1 LIRLLGDKKF
11 GILVVAA
18 VLAALALRLAWGL
31 HGPEAFGFGFEAR
44 AQENVECRDA
54 QVVEE
59 FIGNG
64 DQQTAGFDTTGS
76 FRVNYDL
83 SATGIQRPSMEII
96 AYNDRDGSP
105 AVDATQ
111 LGEGAG
117 ETIVNGPPGTYYLD
131 IVTTGGDA
139 DYNVIVEQCEDGRPD
154 ESPKINPNTTN
165 PNSLP
170 NTSSSQQ
177 DRDDRGK
184 QEVRQVSQRNQ
195 STSAPDNRNRSSV
208 TQSREAPQRDRITE
222 DPDDEFND
230 EPEDE
235 FDDGPDDEF
244 DEPNDGFKQLLEA
257 GGPEEGPVPVK
268 PGGGCPVE
276 FPVERDDAC
285 YR

>member
-1 LIRLLGDKKF
+1 MIRLLGDKRF
-11 GILVVAA
+11 GMLVVAA

-31 HGPEAFGFGFEAR
+31 HGPDAFGFGFEAR
-44 AQENVECRDA
+44 AQEDAECRDA
-54 QVVEE
+54 RVVEE

-64 DQQTAGFDTTGS
+64 DQQTAGFDATGS

-83 SATGIQRPSMEII
+83 SATGNQRPSMEII
-96 AYNDRDGSP
+96 AYNNRDGSP

-117 ETIVNGPPGTYYLD
+117 ETVVDGPPGTYYLD
-131 IVTTGGDA
+131 IVTTGNA
-139 DYNVIVEQCEDGRPD
+139 DYNVTVEQCEDGRP
-154 ESPKINPNTTN
+154 KTNLNT
-165 PNSLP
+165 LP

-177 DRDDRGK
+177 DRAERSN
-184 QEVRQVSQRNQ
+184 QEVRQISQRNQ
-195 STSAPDNRNRSSV
+195 STSVPDSRDRSSV
-208 TQSREAPQRDRITE
+208 TQSQETPQRDRITE
-222 DPDDEFND
+222 DPEDEFN
-230 EPEDE
+230 
-235 FDDGPDDEF
+235 

-268 PGGGCPVE
+268 PGGGCPAE

>member
-1 LIRLLGDKKF
+1 M
-11 GILVVAA
+11 LVVAT

-44 AQENVECRDA
+44 AQEGAECRDA
-54 QVVEE
+54 RVVEE

-83 SATGIQRPSMEII
+83 NATGNQRPSMEII
-96 AYNDRDGSP
+96 AYNNRDGSP

-117 ETIVNGPPGTYYLD
+117 ETVVDGPPGTYYLD
-131 IVTTGGDA
+131 IVTTGDA
-139 DYNVIVEQCEDGRPD
+139 DYNVSVEQCEDGHP
-154 ESPKINPNTTN
+154 ETNPNT
-165 PNSLP
+165 LP

-177 DRDDRGK
+177 DRDDSSR

-195 STSAPDNRNRSSV
+195 STSAPDSRDRSSG
-208 TQSREAPQRDRITE
+208 TQSRETSQRDRLAE

-235 FDDGPDDEF
+235 FDDEPDDKF

-268 PGGGCPVE
+268 PGGGCPAE

>member
-1 LIRLLGDKKF
+1 MIRLLDDKKF

-54 QVVEE
+54 RVVEE

-83 SATGIQRPSMEII
+83 SATGNQRPSMEII
-96 AYNDRDGSP
+96 AYNNRDGSP

-117 ETIVNGPPGTYYLD
+117 ETAVDGRPGTYYLD
-131 IVTTGGDA
+131 IVTTGNA
-139 DYNVIVEQCEDGRPD
+139 DYNVTVEQCEDGRP
-154 ESPKINPNTTN
+154 KTNLNT
-165 PNSLP
+165 LP

-177 DRDDRGK
+177 DRAERSN
-184 QEVRQVSQRNQ
+184 QEVRQISQRNQ
-195 STSAPDNRNRSSV
+195 STSVPDSRDRSSV
-208 TQSREAPQRDRITE
+208 TQSQETPQRDRITE
-222 DPDDEFND
+222 DPEDEFN
-230 EPEDE
+230 
-235 FDDGPDDEF
+235 

-268 PGGGCPVE
+268 PGGGCPAE

>member
-1 LIRLLGDKKF
+1 MIRLLGDKKF

-54 QVVEE
+54 RVVEE

-83 SATGIQRPSMEII
+83 SATGNQRPSMEII
-96 AYNDRDGSP
+96 AYNNRDGSP

-117 ETIVNGPPGTYYLD
+117 ETAVDGRPGTYYLD
-131 IVTTGGDA
+131 IVTTGNA
-139 DYNVIVEQCEDGRPD
+139 DYNVTVEQCEDGRP
-154 ESPKINPNTTN
+154 KTNLNT
-165 PNSLP
+165 LP

-177 DRDDRGK
+177 DRAERSN
-184 QEVRQVSQRNQ
+184 QEVRQISQRNQ
-195 STSAPDNRNRSSV
+195 STSVPDSRDRSSV
-208 TQSREAPQRDRITE
+208 TQSQETPQRDRITE
-222 DPDDEFND
+222 DPEDEFN
-230 EPEDE
+230 
-235 FDDGPDDEF
+235 

-268 PGGGCPVE
+268 PGGGCPAE

>member
-54 QVVEE
+54 RVVEE

-83 SATGIQRPSMEII
+83 SATGNQRPSMEII
-96 AYNDRDGSP
+96 AYNNRDGSP

-117 ETIVNGPPGTYYLD
+117 ETAVDGRPGTYYLD
-131 IVTTGGDA
+131 IVTTGNA
-139 DYNVIVEQCEDGRPD
+139 DYNVTVEQCEDGRP
-154 ESPKINPNTTN
+154 KTNLNT
-165 PNSLP
+165 LP

-177 DRDDRGK
+177 DRAERSN
-184 QEVRQVSQRNQ
+184 QEVRQISQRNQ
-195 STSAPDNRNRSSV
+195 STSVPDSRDRSSV
-208 TQSREAPQRDRITE
+208 TQSQETPQRDRITE
-222 DPDDEFND
+222 DPEDEFN
-230 EPEDE
+230 
-235 FDDGPDDEF
+235 

-268 PGGGCPVE
+268 PGGGCPAE

>member
-1 LIRLLGDKKF
+1 M
-11 GILVVAA
+11 LVVAA

-31 HGPEAFGFGFEAR
+31 HGPDAFGFGFEAR

-54 QVVEE
+54 RVVEE

-83 SATGIQRPSMEII
+83 SATGNQRPSMEII
-96 AYNDRDGSP
+96 AYNNRDGSP

-117 ETIVNGPPGTYYLD
+117 ETAVDGRPGTYYLD
-131 IVTTGGDA
+131 IVTTGDA
-139 DYNVIVEQCEDGRPD
+139 DYNVTIEQCEDGRP
-154 ESPKINPNTTN
+154 KTNPNTAN
-165 PNSLP
+165 PNTLP

-177 DRDDRGK
+177 DRDDRSR
-184 QEVRQVSQRNQ
+184 QEVREVSQRDQ
-195 STSAPDNRNRSSV
+195 STSAPDIRDQSSG
-208 TQSREAPQRDRITE
+208 TQSRETSQRDRLTE
-222 DPDDEFND
+222 DPKDEFYD

-235 FDDGPDDEF
+235 SNEEPEDEL

-268 PGGGCPVE
+268 PGGGCPAE

>member
-44 AQENVECRDA
+44 AQKNVECRDA
-54 QVVEE
+54 RVVEE

-83 SATGIQRPSMEII
+83 SATGNQRPSMEII
-96 AYNDRDGSP
+96 AYNNRDGSP

-117 ETIVNGPPGTYYLD
+117 ETAVDGRPGTYYLD
-131 IVTTGGDA
+131 IVTTGNA
-139 DYNVIVEQCEDGRPD
+139 DYNVTVEQCEDGRP
-154 ESPKINPNTTN
+154 KTNLNT
-165 PNSLP
+165 LP

-177 DRDDRGK
+177 DRAERSN
-184 QEVRQVSQRNQ
+184 QEVRQISQRNQ
-195 STSAPDNRNRSSV
+195 STSVPDSRDRSSV
-208 TQSREAPQRDRITE
+208 TQSQETPQRDRITE
-222 DPDDEFND
+222 DPEDEFN
-230 EPEDE
+230 
-235 FDDGPDDEF
+235 

-268 PGGGCPVE
+268 PGGGCPAE